1 MAIIIKFEEQK
12 AKKIDR
18 DKRPWSLRAIE
29 KVTGV
34 SRNSLSR
41 WQRKKPRARIELDVL
56 EALCRF
62 FECQPGDL
70 IKMVDD

>member
-1 MAIIIKFEEQK
+1 MIVIKFQEQK
-12 AKKIDR
+12 ANKIGR
-18 DKRPWSLRAIE
+18 DEKPWPLRSIE
-29 KVTGV
+29 KATGV

-41 WQRKKPRARIELDVL
+41 WQQEKPRARVELDVL
-56 EALCRF
+56 EALCKF